1 MSAVLEA
8 ARQQKGFTLFEVLI
22 AFFVISVGLV
32 GVVSLQALSK
42 ASQHQAV
49 QRSRAVTLADQMLEM
64 IRGNPRGINQYNIGL
79 NGAVGDGSRG
89 DEPTPNC
96 ILAACD
102 PNQMAAHDLW
112 AWEQALD
119 GAGVIAADGGGT
131 GAGLIQPRGCIVF
144 EADTANGKART
155 GVVDVIIQ
163 WRGLQETS
171 DAVQGDADDPGIC
184 GADFA
189 DGDEGF
195 RRQVVLSTYVVD
207 ELEL

>member
-64 IRGNPRGINQYNIGL
+64 IRGNPRGISQYNIGL
-79 NGAVGDGSRG
+79 DGAVGDRSLG
-89 DEPTPNC
+89 DDPTRNC
-96 ILAACD
+96 MLEACD
-102 PNQMAAHDLW
+102 PNQMAAYDLW

-119 GAGVIAADGGGT
+119 GAGVTAADGGGT

-171 DAVQGDADDPGIC
+171 DAVQGDADDPGVC
-184 GADFA
+184 GADF
-189 DGDEGF
+189 DGEEGF
-195 RRQVVLSTYVVD
+195 RRQVVLSTYIVD